1 MKHYLGAEVLQGA
14 LQIGNVLKVHPENE
28 GECHAGAVAAI
39 YGVDDSISVPQP
51 QSRRRRADRLLRFF
65 SLLCFDFNAAR

>member
-28 GECHAGAVAAI
+28 GKCHAGAVAAI
-39 YGVDDSISVPQP
+39 YGVRGSISVPQP
-51 QSRRRRADRLLRFF
+51 QSRRRADRLLRFF
-65 SLLCFDFNAAR
+65 SLSCFDFNAAR